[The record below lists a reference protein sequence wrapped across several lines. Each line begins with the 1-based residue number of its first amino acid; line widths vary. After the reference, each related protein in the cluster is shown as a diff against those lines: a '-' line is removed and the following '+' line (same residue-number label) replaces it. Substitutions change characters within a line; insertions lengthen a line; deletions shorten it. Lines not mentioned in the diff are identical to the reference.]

1 MCIDFCSCIFVCLGF
16 ESYDVFLCHFHQR
29 GIFRKDGQDVV
40 YDNGTKTAKEF
51 TDLNKWS
58 YFEVFG
64 IVKDLKCDIEV
75 RLWWT
80 NDGPK
85 SIAGYRAIKLDID
98 ATELGKYF
106 VEH

>member
-1 MCIDFCSCIFVCLGF
+1 
-16 ESYDVFLCHFHQR
+16 
-29 GIFRKDGQDVV
+29 VV